1 MSRRRRALALL
12 TRDRPAL
19 ALFFGALVL
28 YGLTWRVGFLINDS
42 IAIANT
48 LVNVADGRLEVVRF
62 QYGFSPRL
70 QPGLFVADGK
80 LYGRNYGQVVAAL
93 PVLWLLEGLSLVA
106 DSRIVLAALWTLA
119 VLAFGR
125 QVGHLAGRPV
135 RGTILTCAVAAALF
149 AVTVLTAS
157 PLPDR
162 LLALVALQVSAML
175 ATAGAAVVCYR
186 LLARFHGARVGLAA
200 GVALAVATPMGVWA
214 AVPKRH
220 VVTAALALVALYGFA
235 VSRERTDRLGLAA
248 RALAYACVGL
258 TAWVNVLESLV
269 LFVVLVPLDL
279 ATAPEYRPRRLALLG
294 AVFFLAFVPF
304 FLTNVL
310 ISGNPVKPPRL
321 LDVPQFGGGGGT
333 PTTTGTEATPDPG
346 GGGGTPDGGGAPT
359 PVDSR
364 PSSYSG
370 DADGPLSILLTG
382 LGVFV
387 GFFTEG
393 AAALTD
399 DPGRLFD
406 VFGRSGWT
414 PGLRYAVNEYE
425 AIELTILESTPLLA
439 ALLAAPVLAVRRLRR
454 GAVRAGL
461 DAPRRQVDA
470 FALAYVALFVL
481 VYLPRLPLH
490 TQITVRYLLP
500 IVPMGVYGVARLGAV
515 RGVVAGAGR
524 RAAVALV
531 GGTVVSLALLVA
543 VRRAL
548 SLAVGEAMQFHAL
561 VALAGGALLA
571 AWATADRDPD
581 RGAVVLGFAAGVG
594 VALVVLVDLGYLTYG
609 EPALGIA
616 RLLADALGGA

>member
-1 MSRRRRALALL
+1 ML

-42 IAIANT
+42 LAIANT

-62 QYGFSPRL
+62 QYGFSPRV
-70 QPGLFVADGK
+70 QPGLFVSEGR

-106 DSRIVLAALWTLA
+106 DPRIALAALWTLA

-125 QVGHLAGRPV
+125 QVAHLVGRPV
-135 RGTILTCAVAAALF
+135 RGTVLTCVAAAALF
-149 AVTVLTAS
+149 AVTVLTAT
-157 PLPDR
+157 PLPER

-175 ATAGAAVVCYR
+175 FTAGAAVVCYR
-186 LLARFHGARVGLAA
+186 LLARFHGPRVGLAA

-220 VVTAALALVALYGFA
+220 VLTAALALVALYGFA

-269 LFVVLVPLDL
+269 LFAVLVPLDL

-294 AVFFLAFVPF
+294 AVFFLAFIPF
-304 FLTNVL
+304 FLTNFL

-321 LDVPQFGGGGGT
+321 LDVPQFGGGGGGGT
-333 PTTTGTEATPDPG
+333 PTTTTGTEATPDPG

-370 DADGPLSILLTG
+370 GADGPLSILLTG

-387 GFFTEG
+387 GFFSEG

-399 DPGRLFD
+399 DPARLFD

-414 PGLRYAVNEYE
+414 PGVRYAVNEYE

-439 ALLAAPVLAVRRLRR
+439 ALLAAPVLAVRRLRA

-461 DAPRRQVDA
+461 TSTRRQVDA

-515 RGVVAGAGR
+515 RATIAQAGR
-524 RAAVALV
+524 RAAIALV
-531 GGTVVSLALLVA
+531 GGTVVSLALVVG

-561 VALAGGALLA
+561 VALAAGTLLA
-571 AWATADRDPD
+571 AWGTADRDPD

-609 EPALGIA
+609 EPALGVA